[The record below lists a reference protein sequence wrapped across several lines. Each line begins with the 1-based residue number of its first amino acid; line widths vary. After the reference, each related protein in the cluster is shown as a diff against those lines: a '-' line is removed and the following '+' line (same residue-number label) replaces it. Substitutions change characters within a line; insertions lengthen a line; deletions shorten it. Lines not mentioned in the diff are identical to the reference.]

1 MAGVKESSEPL
12 IVRYLHMKAEK
23 NRIPLGVTFEL
34 TSRCN
39 FSCRMCYVH
48 STDCNI
54 NKPMELSAGQW
65 IEIAQK
71 AKEAGSLFVLIT
83 GGEPLVR
90 DDFAEIYEAIA
101 KMGFVISVNTNG
113 SLIDDKIL
121 DLFTKYRPNRVNV
134 SLYGAD
140 GETYKKLCG
149 ADAFEKVTG
158 NIMKLRERSIPV
170 KINSSITP
178 YNIDDLDK
186 MIDFCLEKSLVFK
199 ATGYMFP
206 AVRCQKECGEKLTP
220 SQIAAV
226 RAYLDKRLLSDEDY
240 ADRVRRIKAGIRA
253 EENPDCPVDDSDFGK
268 IRCRAGRTSAWID
281 WRGNMSYCGMIPA
294 DENCNVLT
302 KGFNACW
309 DEVSKKASAVRMPS
323 KCAACKYRH
332 ICFLCAA
339 SQFCEKGDFAEPPQY
354 ICDTAACMC
363 GEYENLL
370 NKTEEG

>member
-54 NKPMELSAGQW
+54 NKPLELSAGQW

-71 AKEAGSLFVLIT
+71 AKDAGALFVLIT

-113 SLIDDKIL
+113 SLIDEKIL
-121 DLFTKYRPNRVNV
+121 DLFTKNRPNRVNV

-149 ADAFEKVTG
+149 VDAYEKVTG
-158 NIMKLRERSIPV
+158 NI
-170 KINSSITP
+170 
-178 YNIDDLDK
+178 
-186 MIDFCLEKSLVFK
+186 
-199 ATGYMFP
+199 
-206 AVRCQKECGEKLTP
+206 
-220 SQIAAV
+220 
-226 RAYLDKRLLSDEDY
+226 
-240 ADRVRRIKAGIRA
+240 
-253 EENPDCPVDDSDFGK
+253 
-268 IRCRAGRTSAWID
+268 
-281 WRGNMSYCGMIPA
+281 
-294 DENCNVLT
+294 
-302 KGFNACW
+302 
-309 DEVSKKASAVRMPS
+309 
-323 KCAACKYRH
+323 
-332 ICFLCAA
+332 
-339 SQFCEKGDFAEPPQY
+339 
-354 ICDTAACMC
+354 
-363 GEYENLL
+363 
-370 NKTEEG
+370 